1 MSEENVVQENVVQE
15 PEIMI
20 SIKDFLEIL
29 NMDMQLGCPE
39 RDYFNMTS
47 RDVYAAGATDSSEF
61 VRFTMAMEIK
71 KRYFPEQYE
80 ADLKAMAEAT
90 AAAEEE
96 AKKAKEVALPTPP
109 EGSLQ

>member
-1 MSEENVVQENVVQE
+1 MSEEIKEVEA

-29 NMDMQLGCPE
+29 NMTMELSCPE
-39 RDYFNMTS
+39 RDYFNMTCK
-47 RDVYAAGATDSSEF
+47 DIYAAGATDSAEY
-61 VRFTMAMEIK
+61 VRYVIATEIK
-71 KRYFPEQYE
+71 KRYFPEQYA
-80 ADLKAMAEAT
+80 ADLKVAGAAQ

-96 AKKAKEVALPTPP
+96 AKKAKEVTLPTPP